1 MSAAGDHREF
11 TGFARRV
18 LRALARRVAV
28 SDVEDLVELVE
39 LRVEVDRA
47 LEAAVAGLRASG
59 SSWTEIGRALGVSK
73 QAARQR
79 FVDKTGLS

>member
-11 TGFARRV
+11 TAFARRV

-28 SDVEDLVELVE
+28 SDVEDLTELVE

-47 LEAAVAGLRASG
+47 LDVAVAGLREAG
-59 SSWTEIGRALGVSK
+59 VSWTEIGRGLGISK

-79 FVDKTGLS
+79 FVDKVGLS

>member
-11 TGFARRV
+11 TAFARRV

-28 SDVEDLVELVE
+28 SDVEDLTELVE

-47 LEAAVAGLRASG
+47 LDVAVAGLREAG
-59 SSWTEIGRALGVSK
+59 ASWTEIGRGLGISK

-79 FVDKTGLS
+79 FVDKVGLS